1 MLMYYLAILFVGM
14 TGIWSYPL
22 DQFQLY
28 SDDLLDDP
36 EALNDP
42 EMLYD
47 TGKELLKFF
56 IYVILFSLKRNLFMC
71 AFTGHVFSVF

>member
-1 MLMYYLAILFVGM
+1 MLMYYLARLFVGM

-47 TGKELLKFF
+47 TGKNLTKFF
-56 IYVILFSLKRNLFMC
+56 IYLYCS
-71 AFTGHVFSVF
+71 H